1 MASIL
6 KVDELQGIVSAGD
19 ITVTSEGG
27 SATQS
32 LQQGL
37 AKVWGHL
44 NGTGTIA
51 IRDSFSVSS
60 ATDHGTGD
68 YSFAFVNSMSN
79 SDWVGNLMDIRNR
92 ATTPGINF
100 DDDTTG
106 TGNCRW
112 SVYDVA
118 AQDRDHTGVAIH
130 GDLA

>member
-1 MASIL
+1 MSTIKA
-6 KVDELQGIVSAGD
+6 DALQGKTSAGD
-19 ITVTSEGG
+19 IDVTSEGG
-27 SATQS
+27 AATMQ

-68 YSFAFVNSMSN
+68 YSFAFENNMSN

-100 DDDTTG
+100 DNTTG
-106 TGNCRW
+106 TGSCRW
-112 SVYDVA
+112 SVYDTA